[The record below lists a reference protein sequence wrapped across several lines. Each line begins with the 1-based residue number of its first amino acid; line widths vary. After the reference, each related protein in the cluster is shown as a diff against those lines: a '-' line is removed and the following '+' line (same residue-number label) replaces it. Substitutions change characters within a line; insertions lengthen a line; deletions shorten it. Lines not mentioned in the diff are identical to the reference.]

1 MEPAQLCPSGLC
13 ELSPWPGSEYASLS
27 LYFVGESLGLTDR
40 VTGAIKRGILQRELT
55 PWVRISGEMR
65 PSPSPG
71 PGARA
76 WDRVRSRQAR
86 PWPTWAPWAKL
97 AQPTAKA
104 TNHRPGSAQ
113 GSPQGLSGQGGAG
126 ARQEGGVANTT
137 RPVPKALRP
146 LE

>member
-1 MEPAQLCPSGLC
+1 MEPAQLCPSGLR

-27 LYFVGESLGLTDR
+27 LYFVGESLGLTDS

-55 PWVRISGEMR
+55 AWVRISGEMR

-76 WDRVRSRQAR
+76 WDRVRSRQATV
-86 PWPTWAPWAKL
+86 PTWAKL